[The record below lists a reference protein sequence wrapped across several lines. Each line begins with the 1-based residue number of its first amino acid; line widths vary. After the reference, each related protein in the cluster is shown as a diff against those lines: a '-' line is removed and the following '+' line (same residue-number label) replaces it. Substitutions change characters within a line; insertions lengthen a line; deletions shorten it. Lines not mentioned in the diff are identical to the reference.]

1 MEIISKENIVKD
13 NLLAHLKSFLIWCFT
28 LSICF
33 LVVGFP
39 LGFILV
45 TLGVL
50 ATLVLNAIMP
60 INAVIVVSSSILA
73 LNVLVVL
80 LSAATLTIKKIQPQS
95 VSWLS
100 WLHGDAKPH
109 HDTIYASYP
118 LTCSLTES

>member
-1 MEIISKENIVKD
+1 MEIVSKENIIKD
-13 NLLAHLKSFLIWCFT
+13 NFLAHLKSFLTWCFT

-39 LGFILV
+39 LGFLFV
-45 TLGVL
+45 TVGLL
-50 ATLVLNAIMP
+50 ATIVLNTIMP
-60 INAVIVVSSSILA
+60 INALLIVVSTILA
-73 LNVLVVL
+73 LNVLIVL

-100 WLHGDAKPH
+100 WLHGDAEPN

-118 LTCSLTES
+118 LTCALTK